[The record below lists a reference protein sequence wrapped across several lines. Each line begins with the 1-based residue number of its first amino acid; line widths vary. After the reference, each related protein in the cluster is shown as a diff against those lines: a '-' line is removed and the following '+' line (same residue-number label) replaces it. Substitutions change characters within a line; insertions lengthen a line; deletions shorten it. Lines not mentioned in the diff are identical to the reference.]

1 MKEEMM
7 AALDITLQ
15 ERRAGRLSAERL
27 AEAVR
32 AVREDGY
39 VLLNDLIDPA
49 ILAPIR
55 DRMLADVEKILA
67 RDDVPFNFNS
77 GNIQQDPPPF
87 PPYLSRE
94 VLCNEIVI
102 SITQSILGKGLVNG
116 MYSGNTALP
125 HSTGRQPVHADMG
138 QLWPNLDVAHPA
150 YALVIN
156 VLPVDVSPANGSTEI
171 WPGTHLDTSVVIQ
184 EGDIKV
190 SPEKLAE
197 RRQVS
202 PGFQYSARAGSVVI
216 RDMRMWHAGMPNPS
230 DQPRPMIAMIHYVSW
245 WTDLHPLEF
254 AAGSEPYL
262 AHPVLRHHVR
272 YVEGEPD
279 HTRRNKAYD
288 FMK

>member
-1 MKEEMM
+1 MS
-7 AALDITLQ
+7 ALDITSE
-15 ERRAGRLSAERL
+15 ERSSGKLSAVRL
-27 AEAVR
+27 EEAVR
-32 AVREDGY
+32 AVRQDGY
-39 VLLNDLIDPA
+39 VLLNDLIDPL

-87 PPYLSRE
+87 QPYLSRE
-94 VLCNEIVI
+94 VLCNNIVI
-102 SITQSILGKGLVNG
+102 AITQSILGKGLVNG

-150 YALVIN
+150 YALVVN

-171 WPGTHLDTSVVIQ
+171 WPGTHLDRSVILQ

-190 SPEKLAE
+190 SEEQLAAQ
-197 RRQVS
+197 RKIA

-216 RDMRMWHAGMPNPS
+216 RDIRMWHAGMPNPS

-245 WTDLHPLEF
+245 WSELNLLEF
-254 AAGSEPYL
+254 AAGSEPFL
-262 AHPVLRHHVR
+262 AHPILRHHAR
-272 YVEGEPD
+272 FIEGDPD
-279 HTRRNKAYD
+279 HTGRNQSYD

>member
-1 MKEEMM
+1 MT
-7 AALDITLQ
+7 ALDITVE
-15 ERRAGRLSAERL
+15 ERLNGKLSAARL
-27 AEAVR
+27 EEAVR
-32 AVREDGY
+32 AVRQDGY
-39 VLLNDLIDPA
+39 VLLNDLIDPNV
-49 ILAPIR
+49 LAPIR
-55 DRMLADVEKILA
+55 DRMLVDVEKILA

-102 SITQSILGKGLVNG
+102 AISQSILGKGLVNG

-150 YALVIN
+150 YALVVN

-171 WPGTHLDTSVVIQ
+171 WPGTHLDTSVILQ

-190 SPEKLAE
+190 SEKQLTAQ
-197 RRQVS
+197 RKIA

-216 RDMRMWHAGMPNPS
+216 RDIRMWHAGMPNPS

-245 WTDLHPLEF
+245 WNDLNLLEF
-254 AAGSEPYL
+254 AAGSEPFL
-262 AHPVLRHHVR
+262 AHPILRHHAR
-272 YVEGEPD
+272 FIEGDLD
-279 HTRRNKAYD
+279 HTRRNQSYD